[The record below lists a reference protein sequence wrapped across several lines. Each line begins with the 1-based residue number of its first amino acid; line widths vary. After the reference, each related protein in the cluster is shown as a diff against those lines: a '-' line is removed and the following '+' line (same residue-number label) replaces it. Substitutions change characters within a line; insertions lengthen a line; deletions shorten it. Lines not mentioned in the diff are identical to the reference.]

1 MFINLVFLDARQKL
15 SEQAIWAAVTAGA
28 VVGAVTSSWFVFVL
42 VSGGLIAS
50 GIMNSEIRLGP
61 TSKGRRRKN

>member
-1 MFINLVFLDARQKL
+1 MNSREKL
-15 SEQAIWAAVTAGA
+15 NEHAIWAAVIAGAVVGA

-61 TSKGRRRKN
+61 TSKGRRRKK

>member
-1 MFINLVFLDARQKL
+1 MRIILNARHKL
-15 SEQAIWAAVTAGA
+15 NEHAIWAAIVAAA

-42 VSGGLIAS
+42 VAGGLIAS

-61 TSKGRRRKN
+61 TTKGRRRKK